1 MKVYMLNPP
10 YIPHFGRGMRWQD
23 TGRAGTLYYPIWL
36 SYATAVVE
44 QEHEIKLVDA
54 PAWNWSREDV
64 IEDVK
69 KFKPDLIVM
78 DSSFPSLNNDIEVAE
93 EIKKNCESKI
103 VLVGPPASQ
112 FPNEILSNEGV
123 DIVARFEYDFTVRDI
138 ARAIEREE
146 DFRNIKGIS
155 YKKPFFQKESFT
167 KENEEIAHNP
177 DRDFTSS
184 EDLDKIPFVSK
195 VYKKHLNIKDYF
207 LGSSLYP
214 EVQIFTGR
222 GCPFKCTFCSW
233 PQTLM
238 GRKYRV
244 RSISNV
250 LDELEWIQENLPEVK
265 EVFFEDDTFTIK
277 NLSLCGAP
285 PHDPASPVRA
295 YKKAL
300 PKKNRIL
307 EFCKEYRER
316 GLDITWACNARAD
329 LDYETMRELKKANC
343 RLLIVGYESGSDE
356 ILRNIKKGI
365 TVEHIKQ
372 FAKEARK
379 AGLLVHG
386 DFIIGLP
393 GETKETIEKTRKL
406 VKETKP
412 EILQVS
418 VASPFPGTEFYEWC
432 NGNGYLLINNPNE
445 YLDKQGHQ
453 KAIISYPEL
462 TNEEMVKEVD
472 EILKGYYL
480 SISYVPLALRQ
491 VLRRHG
497 LDEMKRL
504 LYSLRMFMRY
514 IGERK

>member
-44 QEHEIKLVDA
+44 QEYETRLVDA

-69 KFKPDLIVM
+69 RFKPDLIVM
-78 DSSFPSLNNDIEVAE
+78 DSSFPSLKNDIEVAE
-93 EIKKNCESKI
+93 EIKRNCEAKI

-112 FPNEILSNEGV
+112 FPDEILSSDGI
-123 DIVARFEYDFTVRDI
+123 DIVARWEYDFTVRDI
-138 ARAIEREE
+138 AKALEE
-146 DFRNIKGIS
+146 NRDFKDIKGIS
-155 YKKPFFQKESFT
+155 YK
-167 KENEEIAHNP
+167 ENGKIIHNP
-177 DRDFTSS
+177 NREFTTS
-184 EDLDKIPFVSK
+184 EDLDRIPFVSK
-195 VYKKHLNIKDYF
+195 VYKKHLNIRDYY
-207 LGSSLYP
+207 LSSSLYP

-222 GCPFKCTFCSW
+222 GCPYLCTFCSW
-233 PQTLM
+233 TQTLM

-265 EVFFEDDTFTIK
+265 EVFFEDDTFTI
-277 NLSLCGAP
+277 N
-285 PHDPASPVRA
+285 
-295 YKKAL
+295 KK
-300 PKKNRIL
+300 RVL

-329 LDYETMRELKKANC
+329 LDYETMKEMKRANC

-365 TVEHIKQ
+365 TVEQIRR
-372 FAKEARK
+372 FAKDARR

-393 GETKETIEKTRKL
+393 GETKETIELTRKL
-406 VKETKP
+406 IKETKP
-412 EILQVS
+412 DILQVS
-418 VASPFPGTEFYEWC
+418 VASPFPGTEFYKWC
-432 NGNGYLLINNPNE
+432 EENGYLLINDPNE
-445 YLDKQGHQ
+445 YLDEQGHQ
-453 KAIISYPEL
+453 KAIISYPWL
-462 TNEEMVKEVD
+462 TAEEIVQKVD
-472 EILKGYYL
+472 SILKEYYL
-480 SISYVPLALRQ
+480 SLGYVPVALKQ
-491 VLRRHG
+491 VFRKRG
-497 LDEMKRL
+497 IEEAKRL
-504 LYSLRMFMRY
+504 YHSAKMFMRY
-514 IGERK
+514 IKGRT

>member
-44 QEHEIKLVDA
+44 QEYETRLVDA
-54 PAWNWSREDV
+54 PAWNWSRGDV

-69 KFKPDLIVM
+69 RFKPDLIVM
-78 DSSFPSLNNDIEVAE
+78 DSSFPSLKNDIEVAE
-93 EIKKNCESKI
+93 EIKRNCEAKI

-112 FPNEILSNEGV
+112 FPDEILSSDGI
-123 DIVARFEYDFTVRDI
+123 DIVARWEYDFTVRDI
-138 ARAIEREE
+138 AKALEE
-146 DFRNIKGIS
+146 NRDFKDIKGIS
-155 YKKPFFQKESFT
+155 YK
-167 KENEEIAHNP
+167 ENGKIIHNP
-177 DRDFTSS
+177 NREFTTS
-184 EDLDKIPFVSK
+184 EDLDRIPFVSK
-195 VYKKHLNIKDYF
+195 VYKKHLNIRDYY
-207 LGSSLYP
+207 LSSSLYP

-222 GCPFKCTFCSW
+222 GCPYLCTFCSW
-233 PQTLM
+233 TQTLM

-265 EVFFEDDTFTIK
+265 EVFFEDDTFTI
-277 NLSLCGAP
+277 N
-285 PHDPASPVRA
+285 
-295 YKKAL
+295 KK
-300 PKKNRIL
+300 RVL

-329 LDYETMRELKKANC
+329 LDYETMKEMRRANC

-365 TVEHIKQ
+365 TVEQIRR
-372 FAKEARK
+372 FAKDARR

-393 GETKETIEKTRKL
+393 GETKETIELTRKL
-406 VKETKP
+406 IKETKP
-412 EILQVS
+412 DILQVS

-432 NGNGYLLINNPNE
+432 KENGYLLINDPNE
-445 YLDKQGHQ
+445 YLDEQGHQ
-453 KAIISYPEL
+453 KAIISYPWL
-462 TNEEMVKEVD
+462 TAEEIVQKVD
-472 EILKGYYL
+472 SILKEYYL
-480 SISYVPLALRQ
+480 SLGYVPVALKQ
-491 VLRRHG
+491 VFRKRG
-497 LDEMKRL
+497 IEEAKRL
-504 LYSLRMFMRY
+504 YHSAKMFMRY
-514 IGERK
+514 IKGRT

>member
-44 QEHEIKLVDA
+44 QEYETRLVDA
-54 PAWNWSREDV
+54 PAWNWSRGDV

-69 KFKPDLIVM
+69 RFKPDLIVM
-78 DSSFPSLNNDIEVAE
+78 DSSFPSLKNDIEVAE
-93 EIKKNCESKI
+93 EIKRNCEAKI

-112 FPNEILSNEGV
+112 FPDEILSSDGI
-123 DIVARFEYDFTVRDI
+123 DIVARWEYDFTVRDI
-138 ARAIEREE
+138 AKALEE
-146 DFRNIKGIS
+146 NRDFKDIRGIS
-155 YKKPFFQKESFT
+155 YK
-167 KENEEIAHNP
+167 ENGKIIHNP
-177 DRDFTSS
+177 NREFTTS

-195 VYKKHLNIKDYF
+195 VYKKHLNIRDYY
-207 LGSSLYP
+207 LSSSLYP

-222 GCPFKCTFCSW
+222 GCPYLCTFCSW
-233 PQTLM
+233 TQTLM

-265 EVFFEDDTFTIK
+265 EVFFEDDTFTI
-277 NLSLCGAP
+277 N
-285 PHDPASPVRA
+285 
-295 YKKAL
+295 KK
-300 PKKNRIL
+300 RVL

-329 LDYETMRELKKANC
+329 LDYETMKEMKKANC

-365 TVEHIKQ
+365 TVEQIRR
-372 FAKEARK
+372 FAKDARR

-393 GETKETIEKTRKL
+393 GETKETIELTRKL
-406 VKETKP
+406 IKETKP
-412 EILQVS
+412 DILQVS

-432 NGNGYLLINNPNE
+432 KENGYLLINDPNE
-445 YLDKQGHQ
+445 YLDEQGHQ
-453 KAIISYPEL
+453 KAIISYPWL
-462 TNEEMVKEVD
+462 TAEEIVQKVD
-472 EILKGYYL
+472 SILKEYYL
-480 SISYVPLALRQ
+480 SLGYVPVALKQ
-491 VLRRHG
+491 VFRKRG
-497 LDEMKRL
+497 IEEAKRL
-504 LYSLRMFMRY
+504 YHSAKMFMRY
-514 IGERK
+514 IKGRT

>member
-44 QEHEIKLVDA
+44 QEYETRLVDA

-69 KFKPDLIVM
+69 RFKPDLIVM
-78 DSSFPSLNNDIEVAE
+78 DSSFPSLKNDIEVAE
-93 EIKKNCESKI
+93 EIKRNCEAKI

-112 FPNEILSNEGV
+112 FPDEILSSDGI
-123 DIVARFEYDFTVRDI
+123 DIVARWEYDFTVRDI
-138 ARAIEREE
+138 AKALEE
-146 DFRNIKGIS
+146 NRDFKDIKGIS
-155 YKKPFFQKESFT
+155 YK
-167 KENEEIAHNP
+167 ENGKIIHNP
-177 DRDFTSS
+177 NREFTTS
-184 EDLDKIPFVSK
+184 EDLDRIPFVSK
-195 VYKKHLNIKDYF
+195 VYKKHLNIRDYY
-207 LGSSLYP
+207 LSSSLYP

-222 GCPFKCTFCSW
+222 GCPYLCTFCSW
-233 PQTLM
+233 TQTLM

-265 EVFFEDDTFTIK
+265 EVFFEDDTFTI
-277 NLSLCGAP
+277 N
-285 PHDPASPVRA
+285 
-295 YKKAL
+295 KK
-300 PKKNRIL
+300 RVL

-329 LDYETMRELKKANC
+329 LDYETMKEMKKANC

-365 TVEHIKQ
+365 TVEQIRR
-372 FAKEARK
+372 FAKDARR

-393 GETKETIEKTRKL
+393 GETKETIELTRKL
-406 VKETKP
+406 IKETKP
-412 EILQVS
+412 DILQVS
-418 VASPFPGTEFYEWC
+418 VASPFPGTDFYEWC
-432 NGNGYLLINNPNE
+432 EENGYLLINDPNE
-445 YLDKQGHQ
+445 YLDEQGHQ
-453 KAIISYPEL
+453 KAIISYPWL
-462 TNEEMVKEVD
+462 TAEEIVQKVD
-472 EILKGYYL
+472 SILKEYYL
-480 SISYVPLALRQ
+480 SLGYVPVALKQ
-491 VLRRHG
+491 VFRKRG
-497 LDEMKRL
+497 IEEAKRL
-504 LYSLRMFMRY
+504 YHSAKMFMRY
-514 IGERK
+514 IKGRT